1 VDYQVGDIIELRN
14 RLWRIDVLSD
24 NVLTATKIE
33 GGDTGQQRF
42 YLPFEDVRLADL
54 TLPDPSK
61 IGEPALNRLLIQSY
75 LYSLLHGSAPL
86 LSLQRSSVIP
96 TQYQLVPVVMALNES
111 NRVRMLI
118 ADDVG
123 LGKTIEA
130 GLIATELVARNLAVR
145 ILVVC
150 PKNLSEQWREALN
163 YFFQLDARIISSI
176 QRRSLERAL
185 PPGASPWEHYHH
197 LIASVDYVKREETKH
212 QVYDVPWDLVI
223 VDEAHQCAKPH
234 QGGEKQSVSMDRYD
248 FLRELA
254 PKTKHL
260 LLLTATP
267 HNGYSDSYAS
277 LLDMLGC
284 DLLSGP
290 VHEPMI
296 DRERARNHVCQR
308 RRKDV
313 EAWFT
318 EHAQDEASPFPQRE
332 QKEVLV
338 PLVSDEEKTVLES
351 VERYGGEI
359 LQTAEGGSWQ
369 IKTTARWTVMH
380 LHKRALSSPAALRQ
394 SLKNRRERIRLKI
407 QDQEAGEDVSVTP
420 ALAKANA
427 LDDDFGDDDITDE
440 EASRRIDR
448 NVFGSLESHQSEVAV
463 LEELIKLADR
473 VTPAKDSK
481 LLRLKDLL
489 YDTLKGYHGPPKVI
503 IFTRYKDTLDY
514 LEREIPRRLPS
525 SIADTRIVTVYG
537 DLNEAQRDERL
548 GTFQQLKS
556 GILIATDCI
565 SEGINL
571 QHMANQLIHYELP
584 WNPNRLEQRNGRI
597 DRYGQK
603 EPKVHIRTLVMGDTL
618 DAKILKVLIE
628 KARQIKEDYGFSPPF
643 FGDDTN
649 VLDIIRDSG
658 LVLTPAQ
665 RTLINFAGDSE
676 QVHLDPL
683 EKTVIEKIQS
693 ESFYGQSEIE
703 LTEVRERLKESEAA
717 MGSNEQLEVFIRKG
731 LQMLGCRIEDNNDV
745 HKTIKITLSE
755 TMVVP
760 GIPPVIERATFDPR
774 IALQLTGINQLNAGH
789 PVVRRVIDLIRE
801 SVFEGGEIG
810 YGRTASITTNAVS
823 SVTLLYHFLVRF
835 SVGQAPATI
844 IEELLPVACDLTG
857 AQTLDREAA
866 SALSIAQPSPSSRTS
881 EEISRHLEHSLN
893 PETYAKS
900 REQAFSNRL
909 EELSSERKALKLK
922 LMRDEPQEWLQGIDD
937 VSLASSDML
946 SVVVY
951 YPARPGGIA

>member
-1 VDYQVGDIIELRN
+1 
-14 RLWRIDVLSD
+14 
-24 NVLTATKIE
+24 
-33 GGDTGQQRF
+33 
-42 YLPFEDVRLADL
+42 
-54 TLPDPSK
+54 
-61 IGEPALNRLLIQSY
+61 
-75 LYSLLHGSAPL
+75 
-86 LSLQRSSVIP
+86 
-96 TQYQLVPVVMALNES
+96 MALNES

-130 GLIATELVARNLAVR
+130 GLIATELVARNLATR

-150 PKNLSEQWREALN
+150 PKNLSEQWREALK
-163 YFFQLDARIISSI
+163 YFFQLDARIISSV
-176 QRRSLERAL
+176 QLRSLERAL

-197 LIASVDYVKREETKH
+197 LIASVDYVKREEIKH
-212 QVYDVPWDLVI
+212 QVYEVPWDLVI

-234 QGGEKQSVSMDRYD
+234 QSGERQSVSMDRYD

-284 DLLSGP
+284 DLVGGL
-290 VHEPMI
+290 VHTTPII
-296 DRERARNHVCQR
+296 DRERARSHVCQR

-313 EAWFT
+313 ETWFK
-318 EHAQDEASPFPQRE
+318 EHAQEEENPFPKRK
-332 QKEVLV
+332 QKEVLI
-338 PLVSDEEKTVLES
+338 PLVFDEEKIVLGS
-351 VERYGGEI
+351 VERYGDKI
-359 LQTAEGGSWQ
+359 LETAEGGSWQ

-394 SLKNRRERIRLKI
+394 SLRNRRERIRSKI
-407 QDQEAGEDVSVTP
+407 QDQESDEEVSVTP
-420 ALAKANA
+420 EFAKANA
-427 LDDDFGDDDITDE
+427 LDNDFGDDDIADE
-440 EASRRIDR
+440 EVSRRIDR
-448 NVFGSLESHQSEVAV
+448 NVFGSLESLQSEVPR

-481 LLRLKDLL
+481 LLRVKDLL
-489 YDTLKGYHGPPKVI
+489 YDALKGYHGPPKVI

-514 LEREIPRRLPS
+514 LEKEIPKRLPS
-525 SIADTRIVTVYG
+525 SIADTHIVTVYG
-537 DLNEAQRDERL
+537 DLNEAQRNERL
-548 GTFQQLKS
+548 ANFQQLKS

-603 EPKVHIRTLVMGDTL
+603 AQEVHIRTLVMDDTL
-618 DAKILKVLIE
+618 DAKILKVLVQ
-628 KARQIKEDYGFSPPF
+628 KAQQIREDFGFSPPF

-658 LVLTPAQ
+658 LVLTPTQ

-676 QVHLDPL
+676 QVHQNPFDEAVL
-683 EKTVIEKIQS
+683 EKIRR
-693 ESFYGQSEIE
+693 ESFYGQSDIE
-703 LTEVRERLKESEAA
+703 LSEVQERLKESEAA
-717 MGSNEQLEVFIRKG
+717 MGSHEQLATFIRKG
-731 LQMLGCRIEDNNDV
+731 LQILGCRIEDNNDV

-755 TMVVP
+755 MMVVP
-760 GIPPVIERATFDPR
+760 GVPPVIEQATFDPQ
-774 IALQLTGINQLNAGH
+774 IALQRAGIDQLNVGH
-789 PVVRRVIDLIRE
+789 PVVRRVIDLIRQ

-844 IEELLPVACDLTG
+844 IEELLPVACDLAG
-857 AQTLDREAA
+857 AHTLSREEV
-866 SALSIAQPSPSSRTS
+866 SALTIAQPSPSNRTS
-881 EEISRHLEHSLN
+881 DEISRHLELALR

-900 REQAFSNRL
+900 RKHASSIRL
-909 EELSSERKALKLK
+909 QELSSERKTLKLK
-922 LMRDEPQEWLQGIDD
+922 LMHDEPQEWLQGIDE
-937 VSLASSDML
+937 VTLASSDML
-946 SVVVY
+946 SVLVY
-951 YPARPGGIA
+951 YPARPGGSA

>member
-1 VDYQVGDIIELRN
+1 VDWQVGDIVTLRN
-14 RLWRIDVLSD
+14 RLWRVDAFSD
-24 NVLTATKIE
+24 DVLTASKIE
-33 GGDTGQQRF
+33 GGDFGQRRF
-42 YLPFEDVRLADL
+42 YFPFEDVRLADL
-54 TLPDPSK
+54 SLPDPNK

-75 LYSLLHGSAPL
+75 RYSLLHGSAPL

-130 GLIATELVARNLAVR
+130 GLIATELVARNLATR

-150 PKNLSEQWREALN
+150 PKNLSEQWREALK
-163 YFFQLDARIISSI
+163 YFFQLDARIISSV

-185 PPGASPWEHYHH
+185 PPGASPWEYYHH
-197 LIASVDYVKREETKH
+197 LIASVDYVKREEIKH

-234 QGGEKQSVSMDRYD
+234 QGGERQSISMDRYD

-284 DLLSGP
+284 DLVGGP
-290 VHEPMI
+290 VHTPII
-296 DRERARNHVCQR
+296 DRERARSHVCQR

-313 EAWFT
+313 EKWFT
-318 EHAQDEASPFPQRE
+318 EHAQEEENPFPERM

-338 PLVSDEEKTVLES
+338 PLVFDDEKTVLER
-351 VERYGGEI
+351 VERYGDKI
-359 LQTAEGGSWQ
+359 LETAEGGSWQ
-369 IKTTARWTVMH
+369 IKTTARWTVLH

-394 SLKNRRERIRLKI
+394 SLKNRRDRIRLKI

-448 NVFGSLESHQSEVAV
+448 NVFGSLESHQNEVAV

-489 YDTLKGYHGPPKVI
+489 YDALKGYNPPKVI

-514 LEREIPRRLPS
+514 LEREIPKRLPS
-525 SIADTRIVTVYG
+525 SLADTRIVTVFG

-548 GTFQQLKS
+548 GIFQQLKS

-603 EPKVHIRTLVMGDTL
+603 EPKVSIQTLVMNDTL
-618 DAKILKVLIE
+618 DAKILKVLVK
-628 KARQIKEDYGFSPPF
+628 KAQQIKEDYGFSPPF

-649 VLDIIRDSG
+649 VLDIIRDAG

-665 RTLINFAGDSE
+665 RTLINFAVESE
-676 QVHLDPL
+676 QVPFDPL
-683 EKTVIEKIQS
+683 NKEVIEKIQS
-693 ESFYGQSEIE
+693 ESFYGQSDIE
-703 LTEVRERLKESEAA
+703 LAEVRERLKESEAA
-717 MGSNEQLEVFIRKG
+717 MGSHEQLEVFIRKG
-731 LQMLGCRIEDNNDV
+731 LLMLGCRIEDNNDV
-745 HKTIKITLSE
+745 YKTIKITLSE
-755 TMVVP
+755 VMVIP
-760 GIPPVIERATFDPR
+760 GVPPVIERATFDPR
-774 IALQLTGINQLNAGH
+774 IALQRTGIDQLNAGH
-789 PVVRRVIDLIRE
+789 PVVRRVIELIRE

-823 SVTLLYHFLVRF
+823 SVTLLYYFLVRF

-844 IEELLPVACDLTG
+844 IEELLPIVCDLTG

-866 SALSIAQPSPSSRTS
+866 SALSAAQPSPSSRTS
-881 EEISRHLEHSLN
+881 EEISRHLEHSLK

-909 EELSSERKALKLK
+909 EELRSERKALKLK

-951 YPARPGGIA
+951 YPARSGGRA

>member
-1 VDYQVGDIIELRN
+1 MDWQVGDIVKLRN
-14 RLWRIDVLSD
+14 RLWRVDALSD
-24 NVLTATKIE
+24 DVLTATKIE
-33 GGDTGQQRF
+33 GGDTGQRRF
-42 YLPFEDVRLADL
+42 YVPLEKVHLEDRS
-54 TLPDPSK
+54 LPDPNK

-75 LYSLLHGSAPL
+75 RYSLLHGSAPL

-130 GLIATELVARNLAVR
+130 GLIATELVARNLATR

-163 YFFQLDARIISSI
+163 YFFQLDARIISSV
-176 QRRSLERAL
+176 QLRSLERAL

-197 LIASVDYVKREETKH
+197 LIASVDYVKREEIKH
-212 QVYDVPWDLVI
+212 QVYEVLWDLVI
-223 VDEAHQCAKPH
+223 ADEAHQCAKPH
-234 QGGEKQSVSMDRYD
+234 QSGERQSVSMDRYD

-284 DLLSGP
+284 DLVGGL
-290 VHEPMI
+290 VHTTPII
-296 DRERARNHVCQR
+296 DRERARSHVCQR

-313 EAWFT
+313 ETWFK
-318 EHAQDEASPFPQRE
+318 EHAQEEENPFPQRK

-338 PLVSDEEKTVLES
+338 PLVFDEEKIVLER
-351 VERYGGEI
+351 VARYGDEI
-359 LQTAEGGSWQ
+359 LETAERGSWQ

-394 SLKNRRERIRLKI
+394 SLKNRRERIRSKI
-407 QDQEAGEDVSVTP
+407 QDQESGEVSVTP
-420 ALAKANA
+420 AFAKANA
-427 LDDDFGDDDITDE
+427 LDDDFGDVNITDE
-440 EASRRIDR
+440 EASRRMDR
-448 NVFGSLESHQSEVAV
+448 NVFGSLESHQRELAV

-489 YDTLKGYHGPPKVI
+489 YDALKGYHGPPKVI

-514 LEREIPRRLPS
+514 LEREIPKRLPS

-537 DLNEAQRDERL
+537 DLNEAQRDEQL

-603 EPKVHIRTLVMGDTL
+603 EKDVHIRTLVMDDTL

-628 KARQIKEDYGFSPPF
+628 KAQQIREDFGFSPPF

-649 VLDIIRDSG
+649 VLDIIRASG
-658 LVLTPAQ
+658 LVLTPTQ
-665 RTLINFAGDSE
+665 RTLINFAADSE
-676 QVHLDPL
+676 PAHFNPLD
-683 EKTVIEKIQS
+683 EAVVEKIQS
-693 ESFYGQSEIE
+693 ESFYGQSDIE
-703 LTEVRERLKESEAA
+703 LAEVRERLKESEAA
-717 MGSNEQLEVFIRKG
+717 MGSHEQLEVFVRNG
-731 LQMLGCRIEDNNDV
+731 LQMLGCRIKDNNDV
-745 HKTIKITLSE
+745 YKTIKITLSE
-755 TMVVP
+755 RMVMPGVP
-760 GIPPVIERATFDPR
+760 PMIERATFDPR
-774 IALQLTGINQLNAGH
+774 IALQRTGIDQLNAGH
-789 PVVRRVIDLIRE
+789 PVVRRLIDLIRE

-810 YGRTASITTNAVS
+810 YGRTASITTEAVS
-823 SVTLLYHFLVRF
+823 NVTLLYHFLVRF
-835 SVGQAPATI
+835 SVGRAPSTI

-857 AQTLDREAA
+857 AHALGREEI
-866 SALSIAQPSPSSRTS
+866 SALSTANPSPSSRTS
-881 EEISRHLEHSLN
+881 EEITRHLELALK
-893 PETYAKS
+893 PETYIKS
-900 REQAFSNRL
+900 RDQAFLNRL
-909 EELSSERKALKLK
+909 DELSSEREALKLK
-922 LMRDEPQEWLQGIDD
+922 LMHDEPQEWLQGIGEI
-937 VSLASSDML
+937 SLASSDML

-951 YPARPGGIA
+951 YPARPGSGA